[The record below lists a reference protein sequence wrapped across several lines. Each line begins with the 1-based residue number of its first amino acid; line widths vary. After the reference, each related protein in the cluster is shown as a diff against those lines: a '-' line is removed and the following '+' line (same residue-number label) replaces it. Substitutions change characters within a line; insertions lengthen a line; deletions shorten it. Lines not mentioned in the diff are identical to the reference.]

1 MSSTVSWS
9 LLKFMYIQSMM
20 PSNQIILCR
29 PLFLLPSL
37 FSNIRVFSNESALR
51 IRWAKYW
58 GFSFSIS
65 PSNESVLPK
74 VWFPLGFDWFDLLAV
89 QGTLKKL
96 FQHHNLK
103 ASILR
108 SSAFYGPA
116 LTSVPNSWKNH
127 SFDCMDLWL
136 SGRVVLLPVQEMQ
149 ETWVRSLGQKDPL
162 EEETQSSI
170 LVWRIPW
177 TEKPGGLKSM
187 GSQRVR
193 CNWACTH

>member
-20 PSNQIILCR
+20 PSNQLILCR
-29 PLFLLPSL
+29 PLLLLPSL
-37 FSNIRVFSNESALR
+37 FSSIRVFSNESTLC

-96 FQHHNLK
+96 FQHHSLK
-103 ASILR
+103 ASLLQC
-108 SSAFYGPA
+108 SAFFMVQLSHPYMTTGKTIA
-116 LTSVPNSWKNH
+116 LTRWTFISKVMSLLFNMLSW
-127 SFDCMDLWL
+127 S
-136 SGRVVLLPVQEMQ
+136 
-149 ETWVRSLGQKDPL
+149 
-162 EEETQSSI
+162 
-170 LVWRIPW
+170 
-177 TEKPGGLKSM
+177 
-187 GSQRVR
+187 
-193 CNWACTH
+193 